1 MSDETRTHGFLTVE
15 QRREVGRA
23 ARKRIPRS
31 ALGEFAPADELR
43 DPVAILQADDIGRV
57 EQLVPIR
64 YGRMLTSP
72 FAFYRGAASLM
83 AGDLASGTH
92 SGLFAQM
99 CGDAHLSNFGL
110 FAAPDRRLIFDCND
124 FDETL
129 PGPWEWDLK
138 RLAAS
143 LVIAA
148 RSNGTTVAEA
158 ESTALAAS
166 AAYRDRMR
174 ELAQMTNM
182 AVWHQRMEVDRIL
195 ELLERTENQAGAA
208 QVSKGAEKAY
218 TRDSMREFEKLTKV
232 VDGHRRIVADPPLIV
247 PAEDVAKELGITMDS
262 GQVAAF
268 LRDVIES
275 YKSRLLVDRRRLLD
289 QYELVHIARKVVGVG
304 SVGTRVWIVLLVGR
318 DDNDPLFLQI
328 KEAGASVYEQYLGAS
343 EYETPGARVIA
354 GQRLMQGASDP
365 LLGYET
371 VDTLDGTRRDFYVRQ
386 LKDWKGSVK
395 IEKLTPTQL
404 AGYGALCARVLA
416 RAHARSGD
424 RISIAGYLGKSDGLD
439 VAVARFAAAYADQNE
454 RDYARMREAVA
465 DGRIQAR
472 EGI

>member
-1 MSDETRTHGFLTVE
+1 M
-15 QRREVGRA
+15 
-23 ARKRIPRS
+23 
-31 ALGEFAPADELR
+31 
-43 DPVAILQADDIGRV
+43 
-57 EQLVPIR
+57 
-64 YGRMLTSP
+64 
-72 FAFYRGAASLM
+72 
-83 AGDLASGTH
+83 
-92 SGLFAQM
+92 
-99 CGDAHLSNFGL
+99 
-110 FAAPDRRLIFDCND
+110 
-124 FDETL
+124 
-129 PGPWEWDLK
+129 
-138 RLAAS
+138 
-143 LVIAA
+143 
-148 RSNGTTVAEA
+148 
-158 ESTALAAS
+158 
-166 AAYRDRMR
+166 
-174 ELAQMTNM
+174 
-182 AVWHQRMEVDRIL
+182 
-195 ELLERTENQAGAA
+195 
-208 QVSKGAEKAY
+208 
-218 TRDSMREFEKLTKV
+218 
-232 VDGHRRIVADPPLIV
+232 
-247 PAEDVAKELGITMDS
+247 
-262 GQVAAF
+262 
-268 LRDVIES
+268 
-275 YKSRLLVDRRRLLD
+275 
-289 QYELVHIARKVVGVG
+289 VVGC
-304 SVGTRVWIVLLVGR
+304 L
-318 DDNDPLFLQI
+318 NNNPLFLQI